1 MEYGCSGED
10 IELPV
15 RRPGLFYQS
24 PATYYVPLGKCLT
37 FRDISCEM
45 LVIITFFIRVL
56 LEINETNGIVF
67 ESTLQTT
74 QCKANKSY
82 IIIDMG
88 LVRF

>member
-15 RRPGLFYQS
+15 RRPGLPYQS
-24 PATYYVPLGKCLT
+24 SATCYVLLGKWMT
-37 FRDISCEM
+37 FRDISCEI

-74 QCKANKSY
+74 QCKVNKSS

-88 LVRF
+88 